1 MSSQQAPATAAPT
14 QTATAAP
21 TQTAPATSTSEERG
35 TAMVGKD
42 VSSESVPGGNLMIAS
57 YIIVWV
63 IVLLF
68 IVRVFQRQNEVAKK
82 LGELESDLERRGA
95 SPER

>member
-1 MSSQQAPATAAPT
+1 MSSQPASATAAP
-14 QTATAAP
+14 AAAP
-21 TQTAPATSTSEERG
+21 ATTAPATEERG

-42 VSSESVPGGNLMIAS
+42 VSTETVPGGNLMIAS

-68 IVRVFQRQNEVAKK
+68 IVRVFQRQNEVGKK
-82 LGELESDLERRGA
+82 LAELESDLSKRGA
-95 SPER
+95 RPER